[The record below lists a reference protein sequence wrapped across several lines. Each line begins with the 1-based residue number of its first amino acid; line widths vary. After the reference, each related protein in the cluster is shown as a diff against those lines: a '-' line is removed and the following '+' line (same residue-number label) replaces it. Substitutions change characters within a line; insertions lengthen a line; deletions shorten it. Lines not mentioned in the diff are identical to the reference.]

1 MRIPAIVC
9 GALLAAACGSAPKE
23 NFYVLGSAPA
33 PAAASAPSAGTLSI
47 FVGPVTIPEDV
58 DRTPLVLRSGPNQVE
73 ILDAHRWAE
82 PLKSAIPRVIAEGLM
97 RELNTPRVF
106 AARQGASQP
115 VDYRVAVEVRRFES
129 SLDSGATIDAVWTVT
144 SAKGGSRSGR
154 SVLGEPAGSRD
165 LQGVAAA
172 HTRLLGRL
180 AGEIASGVRAF
191 SST

>member
-1 MRIPAIVC
+1 MKAIAWLAV
-9 GALLAAACGSAPKE
+9 AVLAAACGTSPKE
-23 NFYVLGSAPA
+23 NFYTLGSDPASGAPA
-33 PAAASAPSAGTLSI
+33 PGSNVSI
-47 FVGPVTIPEDV
+47 FVGPVTIPEEV
-58 DRTPLVLRSGPNQVE
+58 DRAPLVLRRGPNQVE
-73 ILDAHRWAE
+73 ILDQERWAE
-82 PLKSAIPRVIAEGLM
+82 PLKSAIPRVLAEGLM
-97 RELNTPRVF
+97 RELGTSRVF

-129 SLDSGATIDAVWTVT
+129 SLENGASIDAVWTIA

-172 HTRLLGRL
+172 HTRLLGRV

-191 SST
+191 SSN